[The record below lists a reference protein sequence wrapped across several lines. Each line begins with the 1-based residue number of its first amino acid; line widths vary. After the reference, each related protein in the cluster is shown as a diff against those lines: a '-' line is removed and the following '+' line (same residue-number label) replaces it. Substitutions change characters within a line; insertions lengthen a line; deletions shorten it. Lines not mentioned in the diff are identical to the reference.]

1 MKDSLCEVARLAWDV
16 FTKTLLLVGVDKVFK
31 VRHLPSAQTANLNTV
46 NYELSRGKERR
57 GKFGRRY
64 YKFTL
69 NKSLVRQ
76 SKYCS
81 IAVLGGSHS
90 STFKDH

>member
-1 MKDSLCEVARLAWDV
+1 MDE
-16 FTKTLLLVGVDKVFK
+16 VFK
-31 VRHLPSAQTANLNTV
+31 VGEMPAAQTANLNTV

-57 GKFGRRY
+57 EKFGRRY
-64 YKFTL
+64 YKITL
-69 NKSLVRQ
+69 NKSLIRQ